1 MLLKGGGGG
10 GRNQK
15 WRVVTGKGDDKNFQ
29 YIYQFLLCALGNLW
43 LYQSLLFCL
52 NIFLLLFYVILCCF
66 FMLLKNYFQSFLL

>member
-1 MLLKGGGGG
+1 MLLKVGGEKSGMF
-10 GRNQK
+10 
-15 WRVVTGKGDDKNFQ
+15 VTGIGDDKTFQ
-29 YIYQFLLCALGNLW
+29 YIYHFLLCALGNLW